1 MLNMDSESTTSWDS
15 LFSELDKTELELLNS
30 VELLNKAVNIKN
42 YIKTGQ
48 KADDWR
54 NLHNVISKMGK
65 NVEKLYSGYNF
76 EDNTISEKINIGTWK
91 SAIFETL
98 IREGYT
104 FNPNFL
110 DGGKKH
116 GKAYAQLSEFIE
128 TFDYNSAVIF
138 E

>member
-1 MLNMDSESTTSWDS
+1 MESESTTNWEN
-15 LFSELDKTELELLNS
+15 LFSELDKSEAELLNS
-30 VELLNKAVNIKN
+30 VELLNKAVNMKK

-48 KADDWR
+48 KTDEWR
-54 NLHNVISKMGK
+54 NIHNTISKMGK
-65 NVEKLYSGYNF
+65 TVERLYSGYNF
-76 EDNTISEKINIGTWK
+76 EDNSKSEKFNMDLWK

-104 FNPNFL
+104 FNPSCL
-110 DGGKKH
+110 DGAESH

-128 TFDYNSAVIF
+128 TFDYKSDIIF